1 MNVFPSLLALAIGG
15 EISGLIENSGPVAKT
30 VLVILLL
37 FSLAS
42 WAIIFSKWGLLRRAR
57 VQSNRFM
64 RMFRKSERLNDV
76 AAVVEQFRPSPL
88 VAVFEGAYNEL
99 RKQASYPLRM
109 TALQRAT
116 QIASSEELTRL
127 ESRLPWL
134 ATTGAVTPF
143 IGLFGTVWGIID
155 AFHGL
160 GTAGLG
166 HTARRRA
173 RRLRSADHYR
183 CRTVRRN
190 PRRHRLQHVYPAH
203 SRVRRA
209 HGRLQPGAD
218 QRSGAR
224 ASQHRPHSG
233 QRGAAVMAFTNPQ
246 GRTQSSLSDINVTPL
261 VDVVLV
267 LLIIFMVTAPVL
279 QSGIEVA
286 VPHTKTVKEITEER
300 LVITID
306 RDQNVFLNNQP
317 ININQIG
324 ERIHQ
329 KIRDPEG
336 QSVFLRADENVPFGA
351 FATVMDAVKQSGI
364 SNVSIVTQPLEK
376 NGSRR

>member
-1 MNVFPSLLALAIGG
+1 MNVFPSLLAAAIGG

-109 TALQRAT
+109 AALQRAT

-160 GTAGLG
+160 GTAGSATLRAVAPG
-166 HTARRRA
+166 VSEALITTAAGLFAAIPAVIAYNMFTQHIREFGARMDDFSLELINEVERAQASTARTPASVERR
-173 RRLRSADHYR
+173 
-183 CRTVRRN
+183 
-190 PRRHRLQHVYPAH
+190 
-203 SRVRRA
+203 
-209 HGRLQPGAD
+209 
-218 QRSGAR
+218 
-224 ASQHRPHSG
+224 
-233 QRGAAVMAFTNPQ
+233 
-246 GRTQSSLSDINVTPL
+246 
-261 VDVVLV
+261 
-267 LLIIFMVTAPVL
+267 
-279 QSGIEVA
+279 
-286 VPHTKTVKEITEER
+286 
-300 LVITID
+300 
-306 RDQNVFLNNQP
+306 
-317 ININQIG
+317 
-324 ERIHQ
+324 
-329 KIRDPEG
+329 
-336 QSVFLRADENVPFGA
+336 
-351 FATVMDAVKQSGI
+351 
-364 SNVSIVTQPLEK
+364 
-376 NGSRR
+376 